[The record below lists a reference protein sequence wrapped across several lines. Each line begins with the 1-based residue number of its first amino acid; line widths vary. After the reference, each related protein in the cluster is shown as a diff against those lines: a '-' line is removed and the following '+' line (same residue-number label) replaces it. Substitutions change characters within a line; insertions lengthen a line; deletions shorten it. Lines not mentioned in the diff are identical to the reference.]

1 MVQLVV
7 TDRDGKVVEVEG
19 EPGDSVM
26 EAIRDLDASVEAI
39 CGGMCSCATCH
50 CLMDINWAEHLPPRS
65 DDELEL
71 LEELEA
77 FDPARSRLSCQIP
90 VTEDLDG
97 LTLTV
102 GPEE

>member
-7 TDRDGKVVEVEG
+7 TNRDGQVVEVEAEVG
-19 EPGDSVM
+19 GSVM
-26 EAIRDLDASVEAI
+26 ESIRDMDASIEAI

-50 CLMDINWAEHLPPRS
+50 CLVDINWLEQLPARS

-71 LEELEA
+71 LEELEC
-77 FDPARSRLSCQIP
+77 FDPSRSRLVCQIP
-90 VTEDLDG
+90 VTEELDG
-97 LTLTV
+97 LVLTV

>member
-7 TDRDGKVVEVEG
+7 TDRDGNVVEVDADTG
-19 EPGDSVM
+19 GSVM
-26 EAIRDLDASVEAI
+26 ESIRDLDASVEAI

-50 CLMDINWAEHLPPRS
+50 CLMDMNWVEHLPPRS

-77 FDPARSRLSCQIP
+77 FDPVRSRLSCQIP

-97 LTLTV
+97 LALTV

>member
-19 EPGDSVM
+19 EPGNSVM
-26 EAIRDLDASVEAI
+26 ETIRDLDASVEAI

-50 CLMDINWAEHLPPRS
+50 CLMDINWLEQLPPRS

-71 LEELEA
+71 LEELEC
-77 FDPARSRLSCQIP
+77 FDPVRSRLTCQIQ
-90 VTEDLDG
+90 VTEELDG
-97 LTLTV
+97 LTFTV